1 MKREYIELSQKTI
14 DRIEEITL
22 TDYEINDC
30 KVLVDN
36 CINIIEDLII
46 EYDKLLEEYNDYKE
60 KEMDRY

>member
-14 DRIEEITL
+14 DKIEEITL

-60 KEMDRY
+60 KEIDRY

>member
-22 TDYEINDC
+22 TDYEIKDC

-36 CINIIEDLII
+36 CVNIIEDLII
-46 EYDKLLEEYNDYKE
+46 EYDNLLEEYNDYKE
-60 KEMDRY
+60 KETDRY

>member
-1 MKREYIELSQKTI
+1 MKREYIELSQKTV

-30 KVLVDN
+30 KVLADN

-60 KEMDRY
+60 KEIDRY

>member
-1 MKREYIELSQKTI
+1 MKREYIELSQKTV

-60 KEMDRY
+60 KEIDRY

>member
-1 MKREYIELSQKTI
+1 MKREYIELNQKTI

-22 TDYEINDC
+22 TDYEIKDC

-60 KEMDRY
+60 KEIDRY

>member
-36 CINIIEDLII
+36 CVNIIEDLIT
-46 EYDKLLEEYNDYKE
+46 EYDNLLEEYNDYKE
-60 KEMDRY
+60 KETDRY

>member
-1 MKREYIELSQKTI
+1 MKREYIELNQKTI

-30 KVLVDN
+30 KVLADN

-46 EYDKLLEEYNDYKE
+46 KYDNLLEEYNDYKE

>member
-1 MKREYIELSQKTI
+1 MKREYVELNQKTI

-22 TDYEINDC
+22 TDYEIKDC

-60 KEMDRY
+60 KEIDRY

>member
-22 TDYEINDC
+22 TNYEINDC

-60 KEMDRY
+60 KEIDRY

>member
-46 EYDKLLEEYNDYKE
+46 EYDNLLEEYNDYKE
-60 KEMDRY
+60 KEIDRY

>member
-14 DRIEEITL
+14 DKIEEITL

-46 EYDKLLEEYNDYKE
+46 EYDNLLEEYNDYKE